1 MDIEDV
7 NAREGNRC
15 QHAVAAIIELLK
27 FQCQGFILP
36 PSEVKN
42 LLNLPKEDKS
52 WYLHELVAKLRKE
65 LAKRYV
71 AMEVSPIHGITV
83 MLYRVPLQSYVL
95 CSPRS
100 LRQ

>member
-1 MDIEDV
+1 MQIDNA

-15 QHAVAAIIELLK
+15 QQAVNAIIELLK
-27 FQCQGFILP
+27 LQCQGFILP

-42 LLNLPKEDKS
+42 LLGLPKEDNS
-52 WYLHELVAKLRKE
+52 WHLNEHVARLRKE
-65 LAKRYV
+65 LARRYV
-71 AMEVSPIHGITV
+71 AMEVNPIRGITV

-95 CSPRS
+95 CSLRS

>member
-1 MDIEDV
+1 MQIDNV

-15 QHAVAAIIELLK
+15 QQAVNAIIELLK
-27 FQCQGFILP
+27 LQCQGFILP

-42 LLNLPKEDKS
+42 LLGLPKEDNS
-52 WYLHELVAKLRKE
+52 WHLNEHVARLRKE
-65 LAKRYV
+65 LARRYV
-71 AMEVSPIHGITV
+71 AMEVNPIRGITV

-95 CSPRS
+95 CSLRS